1 MKTKLLTTA
10 LFFVTYLFCCSFLGQ
25 EIKDGQH
32 YGQKL
37 PGKTPEIYSPKFS
50 FIKGEIT
57 SDIVLS
63 PYGREACYIIED
75 TSSKERYDRNI
86 IYYTQMENGKWKNPE
101 IAYFVANQ
109 GKGSMP
115 QFSPEGN
122 TFTYSYNGDFWTSEK
137 KSGKWSPA
145 EKMPEPVNS
154 DKYECGF
161 SFAKG
166 DRFYFA
172 SAGRPEGKSK
182 QCDIYCAKKSND
194 TFGPALNLSNLN
206 TERSECVLAV
216 SPDEKYII
224 FTRYINKS
232 GNDAVD
238 LYISFR
244 KKDGT
249 WTVARE
255 LSSPFN
261 SPGSN
266 HSPRF
271 SSDGKYFFYSQ
282 SIKTEANAT
291 KTTHFWVSA
300 TAFDEMMKSELAANG
315 K

>member
-1 MKTKLLTTA
+1 
-10 LFFVTYLFCCSFLGQ
+10 
-25 EIKDGQH
+25 
-32 YGQKL
+32 
-37 PGKTPEIYSPKFS
+37 
-50 FIKGEIT
+50 
-57 SDIVLS
+57 VLS

>member
-1 MKTKLLTTA
+1 MKTKLLTTV
-10 LFFVTYLFCCSFLGQ
+10 LIFVTYSFCCSLLGQ
-25 EIKDGQH
+25 EIKDEQR

-50 FIKGEIT
+50 FLKGEVID
-57 SDIVLS
+57 DIVLS
-63 PYGREACYIIED
+63 PDCREASYTVED
-75 TSSKERYDRNI
+75 TSSKERYDRTF
-86 IYYTQMENGKWKNPE
+86 IYYTQLENGKWKNPK

-115 QFSPEGN
+115 RFSPEGN
-122 TFTYSYNGDFWTSEK
+122 TFSYSYKGDFWTSEK
-137 KSGKWSPA
+137 KSSQWSLT

-161 SFAKG
+161 SFVKG

-172 SAGRPEGKSK
+172 SGGRPEGKSS
-182 QCDIYCAKKSND
+182 QCDIYCAKKSNG

-206 TERSECVLAV
+206 TERCVCVLAV

-238 LYISFR
+238 LNISFH

-271 SSDGKYFFYSQ
+271 SSDGRYFFYSQ
-282 SIKTEANAT
+282 SIMTKENTTET
-291 KTTHFWVSA
+291 RHYWVS
-300 TAFDEMMKSELAANG
+300 TQAFDEMMESELAANAE
-315 K
+315 